1 MRQFVF
7 GTLAVALALGGV
19 AHPASQLPTSGMWI
33 IVTHPDRSQVL
44 VPVTRNEMYIE
55 GAPNPM
61 IAQPHECG
69 GPTACY
75 NPPPPGL
82 AQHRECAQPIA
93 CANPPELA
101 FTIRA
106 WREGGRARVVVSARL
121 PDLRAPEGMTETAIA
136 TFVIAP
142 GETRDLR
149 EPEKWGGPRLTA
161 SAAVQ

>member
-1 MRQFVF
+1 MLQFVF
-7 GTLAVALALGGV
+7 GIFALALSLGSV
-19 AHPASQLPTSGMWI
+19 VRPSSQLPSAGMWI

-44 VPVTRNEMYIE
+44 VPVSRNEMYIE

-61 IAQPHECG
+61 IAQPHECL
-69 GPTACY
+69 GPNQCP
-75 NPPPPGL
+75 NPPV
-82 AQHRECAQPIA
+82 
-93 CANPPELA
+93 LA

-106 WREGGRARVVVSARL
+106 WREGSKTRVVVSARL

-142 GETRDLR
+142 GETRDVR